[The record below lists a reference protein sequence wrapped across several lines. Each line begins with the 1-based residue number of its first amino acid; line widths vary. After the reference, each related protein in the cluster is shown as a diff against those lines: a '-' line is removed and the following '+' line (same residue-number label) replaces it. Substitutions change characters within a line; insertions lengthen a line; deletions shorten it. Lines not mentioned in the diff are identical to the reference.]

1 MQRAKWP
8 CPSSNTKFLNQASEP
23 GWKSRQSA
31 WHHLDGSE
39 EDGEDTD
46 DEGSSPPKKRK
57 VASTPNGHSDT
68 SPSSDVIDVD
78 TDDAPSVPV
87 TKPTEIVEPPSEPS
101 TPASPPV
108 FTPTPAPVPSP
119 AVTPLAPSPVINS
132 SSSQV
137 GRSFTRNS
145 YAPREPTKMRTS
157 ITDQDSEEGTDLR
170 QEQSSTVVPAPAPQL
185 AQSVPSQEQFAS
197 APALAPP
204 ASLVPVS
211 AQEHPAN
218 VPAPASAH
226 LVCQEQSSSV
236 APAPAPLARDAVT
249 SCTSTSGQQR
259 EQESAVNS
267 MAQGLP
273 VSYSLMDLLQWHLS
287 TNTSS
292 VSSPPP
298 PPGAG
303 SRFGN
308 EPSLAPPPLAP
319 SSPSSAPSASSS
331 ASPTPSLPPLA
342 PGFNWVAA
350 GLAPPSATSEWE

>member
-1 MQRAKWP
+1 MQRAKRP
-8 CPSSNTKFLNQASEP
+8 RPGSNTKFLNQASES
-23 GWKSRQSA
+23 GRKSRQSA
-31 WHHLDGSE
+31 RRRLDGSE

-197 APALAPP
+197 APALAP
-204 ASLVPVS
+204 LR
-211 AQEHPAN
+211 
-218 VPAPASAH
+218 
-226 LVCQEQSSSV
+226 L
-236 APAPAPLARDAVT
+236 
-249 SCTSTSGQQR
+249 
-259 EQESAVNS
+259 
-267 MAQGLP
+267 
-273 VSYSLMDLLQWHLS
+273 W
-287 TNTSS
+287 
-292 VSSPPP
+292 
-298 PPGAG
+298 
-303 SRFGN
+303 
-308 EPSLAPPPLAP
+308 
-319 SSPSSAPSASSS
+319 SPSAPRSIPQMCPLPLQRTWSARSNPH
-331 ASPTPSLPPLA
+331 L
-342 PGFNWVAA
+342 
-350 GLAPPSATSEWE
+350 